1 MPQKINIRYNGLNDK
16 TLKSTEKLCK
26 GYLTLSEWDFVK
38 NGLLTQVL
46 DLQKGSLLWTI
57 TLVQGYSLT
66 TL

>member
-46 DLQKGSLLWTI
+46 DL
-57 TLVQGYSLT
+57 
-66 TL
+66 